1 LYVVEHSCHLPTD
14 SVAVIAVCYVLE
26 RPHHLCQTT
35 SAAQERHLYL
45 YHAVLLEIQWIGELQ
60 HSVASLQIFADTRF
74 HSPVEEDMQAVEE
87 LDGWHRW
94 IILAVHSAVAAAAAA
109 AAAEAAAA
117 AAAAAVAVIVVA
129 LAVALVQVAMVYL
142 PRSL

>member
-1 LYVVEHSCHLPTD
+1 M
-14 SVAVIAVCYVLE
+14 
-26 RPHHLCQTT
+26 
-35 SAAQERHLYL
+35 YL

-94 IILAVHSAVAAAAAA
+94 ISLAVHSAVAAAAA
-109 AAAEAAAA
+109 E

-129 LAVALVQVAMVYL
+129 LAFALVQVAMVYL

>member
-94 IILAVHSAVAAAAAA
+94 IILAVHSAAAAA

-129 LAVALVQVAMVYL
+129 LAFALVQVAMVYL